1 MWVFAAVAFLV
12 IVLVVIKPMLEE
24 QQDKELAERLKNTK
38 SPIEASMMLDST
50 MRSRQESSGFLGG
63 AMQFLRTFFHI

>member
-1 MWVFAAVAFLV
+1 MFIFAAVAFLV
-12 IVLVVIKPMLEE
+12 IVLVWIKPMLEE

-50 MRSRQESSGFLGG
+50 MRERQDGRGFLTG
-63 AMQFLRTFFHI
+63 AMQFLRIFFHM